1 MRVAIE
7 AQRALSV
14 GFEAIAEQFKLPANF
29 TPDVLAAAEL
39 AAHAKGEDGRPV
51 WAQNRRDAT
60 DLPFVTLDPASS
72 TDLDQAFTLKRE
84 GDDLILYYA
93 LADVG
98 AFVPEGG
105 IVEREAWQRGVTI
118 YGLADKISLYPKVI
132 SQGAAS
138 LLPDGPRPAMLVVV
152 VIRPDGKVKLRS
164 VERVVCSSRAKL
176 AYDSVDLSALP
187 HVEEFAKRMWA
198 DEMARGAIRVEFPQQ
213 EVIVDESA
221 PGGVRL
227 DYRARL
233 ESELV
238 NSTLSL
244 SVNMAIGSLLQEAR
258 VGLFRVMD
266 DPEPH
271 ALASLRRM
279 AHAIG
284 ISWSPTETLRD
295 LQRRMDPENKTHQ
308 RFLLDARRSGGR
320 ASYAVFSDAK
330 APWHSAIGATY
341 AHATAPM
348 RRLADRYVLDL
359 AFLLVNGESVPPSLT
374 DQITRLPDVMQT
386 SEGRASSVDR
396 AVIDLLEA
404 VSLQDRVGEILDAEV
419 VDADNGIVQ
428 TFDSAI
434 RARATQLLNAQDGD
448 LVRVRIDAADPTT
461 RRVRLTA
468 VSS

>member
-1 MRVAIE
+1 MRIALE
-7 AQRALSV
+7 AKRALAA
-14 GFEAIAEQFKLPANF
+14 GFEAIAGQFELPSDF
-29 TPDVLAAAEL
+29 SPEVLAAAEF
-39 AAHAKGEDGRPV
+39 ASNAKRQDGRPV
-51 WAQNRRDAT
+51 WTENRRDVT
-60 DLPFVTLDPASS
+60 ELPFVTLDPATS
-72 TDLDQAFTLKRE
+72 TDLDQAFTLDRD
-84 GDDLILYYA
+84 GNDLVLHYA

-105 IVEREAWQRGVTI
+105 IIEQEAWQRGVTI
-118 YGLADKISLYPKVI
+118 YGPVDKTSLYPKAI
-132 SQGAAS
+132 SQRAAS

-152 VIRPDGKVKLRS
+152 VIRPDGKVKLRR
-164 VERVVCSSRAKL
+164 VERVVCASRAKL
-176 AYDSVDLSALP
+176 AYDSVDLSKLP
-187 HVEEFAKRMWA
+187 YVEEFAKRMWA
-198 DEMARGAIRVEFPQQ
+198 DEMARGAIRIEFPQQ
-213 EVIVDESA
+213 EVIADESA

-233 ESELV
+233 ASELV

-244 SVNMAIGSLLQEAR
+244 SVNMAIGSLLEEAC

-271 ALASLRRM
+271 AIASLRRV
-279 AHAIG
+279 AHALG
-284 ISWSPTETLRD
+284 IHWSASESLRD

-320 ASYAVFSDAK
+320 AGYAVFQDDK

-359 AFLLVNGESVPPSLT
+359 ACLLVNGDSVPSSLKEK
-374 DQITRLPDVMQT
+374 IARLPAVMAR
-386 SEGRASSVDR
+386 SEGRASNVDR

-404 VSLQDRVGEILDAEV
+404 VSLQHRVGEILDAEV
-419 VDADNGIVQ
+419 VDADDGIVQ

-434 RARATQLLNAQDGD
+434 RARATKLINAKDGD
-448 LVRVRIDAADPTT
+448 LIRVRIDAADPTT
-461 RRVRLTA
+461 RRVRLSA
-468 VSS
+468 VS